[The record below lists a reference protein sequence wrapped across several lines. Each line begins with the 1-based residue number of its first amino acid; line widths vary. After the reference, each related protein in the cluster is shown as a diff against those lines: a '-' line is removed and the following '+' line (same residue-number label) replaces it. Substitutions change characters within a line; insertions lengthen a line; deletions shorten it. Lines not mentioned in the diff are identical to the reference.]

1 MIRHVRNFAVALA
14 ILLIA
19 AELSACSAEQP
30 VSPSAIKLDT
40 VVTITLYGGEDG
52 ELIDEAFSEIDR
64 LAALLD
70 VNDEGSELYLLAENA
85 GRDWTNVSDETMEVL
100 KLSKYYYELSDGYF
114 DVTAAPIVELWDVLN
129 GGYYPS
135 EAERKAAAE
144 LTNGSEL
151 LLEGN
156 RAMLAREG
164 MKADLGGIA
173 KGYIADKVKA
183 LLTERGVEHAIIDL
197 GGNILLIGGKSEE
210 QPFTIGVQD
219 PNGESGEVLMKVS
232 VSDKSLVSS
241 GIYERYFEYDGKKYH
256 HIMDPFTAS
265 PSESDLAGVTII
277 SEHSVDGDA
286 LSTACLLLGSEKG
299 MELVESLDG
308 VEAVF
313 VRRDEAV
320 IISSGMDEY
329 VNE

>member
-1 MIRHVRNFAVALA
+1 MG
-14 ILLIA
+14 
-19 AELSACSAEQP
+19 C
-30 VSPSAIKLDT
+30 
-40 VVTITLYGGEDG
+40 
-52 ELIDEAFSEIDR
+52 
-64 LAALLD
+64 
-70 VNDEGSELYLLAENA
+70 
-85 GRDWTNVSDETMEVL
+85 
-100 KLSKYYYELSDGYF
+100 
-114 DVTAAPIVELWDVLN
+114 
-129 GGYYPS
+129 
-135 EAERKAAAE
+135 AEREAAAE
-144 LTNGSEL
+144 LTDGSEL

-241 GIYERYFEYDGKKYH
+241 GIYERYFEYEGKKYH
-256 HIMDPFTAS
+256 HIMDPFTAA

-277 SEHSVDGDA
+277 SERSVDGDA

-308 VEAVF
+308 IEAVF

-320 IISSGMDEY
+320 IMSSGMDEY
-329 VNE
+329 MEE